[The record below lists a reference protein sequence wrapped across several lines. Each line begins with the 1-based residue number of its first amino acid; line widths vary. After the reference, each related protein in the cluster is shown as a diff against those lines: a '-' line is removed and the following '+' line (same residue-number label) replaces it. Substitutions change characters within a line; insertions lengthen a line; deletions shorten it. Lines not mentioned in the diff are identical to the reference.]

1 MATAQTDIAV
11 ESGITLQKRVLSTP
25 EVLAQSVAN
34 MAPSA
39 AMALLPFLV
48 FLSAGDGAWLSF
60 GLSLVI
66 LLVVAYC
73 ASIFATRINSAGS
86 FYVWV
91 TRALGPC
98 AGSAAGWGLVL
109 GYLFTGVACVIGFEI
124 YGDNFLTG
132 LGISSPTNHVV
143 RAILYIAGGLLP
155 AIMAVSD
162 IRISQRVAF
171 ILESVSVTI
180 ILILCIAVYVHGGGV
195 VDHAQLSLKG
205 SGTGGIVVGM
215 VLAIF
220 AFVGFES
227 AGALGQEA
235 RDPAKSV
242 PRAIL
247 WSCGIVGV
255 FYLIVVY
262 AQVYGFGAG
271 FGKATAPLPQLAGI
285 VGLGWLGHFI
295 AIGIT
300 CSMFACALACLTAG
314 SRMLLALG
322 HDGLLPKVFTH
333 TSKRTHAPSVAIWVT
348 AIPMTV
354 IPAAYIAAGSVD
366 TVLTGVEGTL
376 ATYGFMLAY
385 ALVALAAPIYLLK
398 LNEGKALAWI
408 LGVLGAVTML
418 FVFYV
423 NWIPTAIPNDIFPA
437 LSGTYGKLPYVFLV
451 WTAIGL
457 IWYFVIKL
465 TRPHVIRAAATWG
478 DAVDPA
484 AAAEEQEAAHRA

>member
-1 MATAQTDIAV
+1 MAAAQTDLAV
-11 ESGITLQKRVLSTP
+11 NSGITLQKRVLGFP

-39 AMALLPFLV
+39 AMALLPLFV
-48 FLSAGDGAWLSF
+48 FLDAGNGAWLSF
-60 GLSLVI
+60 GISIII
-66 LLVVAYC
+66 LLIVAYC
-73 ASIFATRINSAGS
+73 AAQFATRINSAGS

-91 TRALGPC
+91 TRALGPG

-132 LGISSPTNHVV
+132 LGISSPSNHVV
-143 RAILYIAGGLLP
+143 RAVLYIAGGLLP

-162 IRISQRVAF
+162 IKISQRVAF
-171 ILESVSVTI
+171 LLESVSVTI
-180 ILILCIAVYVHGGGV
+180 ILILCIAVYVHNGGLF
-195 VDHAQLSLKG
+195 DHAQLSLKG

-235 RDPAKSV
+235 KDPAKSV

-255 FYLIVVY
+255 FYLVVVY

-271 FGKATAPLPQLAGI
+271 FGKATAPLPQLASV

-314 SRMLLALG
+314 SRMLLSLG

-398 LNEGKALAWI
+398 LNEGKILAWI
-408 LGVLGAVTML
+408 LGLLGAVTML

-437 LSGTYGKLPYVFLV
+437 LSGTYAKLPYVFLV

-457 IWYFVIKL
+457 IWYLVIRV

-478 DAVDPA
+478 DATDPA
-484 AAAEEQEAAHRA
+484 AAAEEAEAAHRA